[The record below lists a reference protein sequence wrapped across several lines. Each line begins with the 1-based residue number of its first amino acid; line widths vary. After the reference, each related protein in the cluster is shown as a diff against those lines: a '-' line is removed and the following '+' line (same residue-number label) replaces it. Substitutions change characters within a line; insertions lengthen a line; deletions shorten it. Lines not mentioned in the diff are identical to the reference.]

1 MPKAWVAG
9 GSGLV
14 GGDLLEQLLADP
26 DYAEILSVGRRSLPI
41 VDGKLVQATV
51 DFAEPKSF
59 EPLDAAEVAF
69 SCLGTTIKKAGS
81 PEKFRAVD
89 LDAVV
94 TFAKAAR
101 AHGVTVFVHVTSLS
115 ANPRSSQLYIRTK
128 GEVEEAVGALG
139 FDSVYALRPSF
150 LDGGSRERPDS
161 RPLERF
167 SIGVARFL
175 KPVLGKYG
183 PTTTIA
189 TARAMI
195 AKAKERAPGN
205 HVVDADEI
213 K

>member
-1 MPKAWVAG
+1 MTKAWVAG

-14 GGDLLEQLLADP
+14 GGDLLEQLLADAH
-26 DYAEILSVGRRSLPI
+26 YSEILSVGRRSLPI
-41 VDGKLVQATV
+41 VNGKLVQATV
-51 DFAEPKSF
+51 DFSDPKSF
-59 EPLDAAEVAF
+59 EPLDPAEVAF

-101 AHGVTVFVHVTSLS
+101 AHGATVFVHVTSLS
-115 ANPRSSQLYIRTK
+115 ANPKSGQLYIRTK

-139 FDSVYALRPSF
+139 FESVYALRPSF
-150 LDGGSRERPDS
+150 LDGGTRERPES

-167 SIGVARFL
+167 SIGIARAL
-175 KPVLGKYG
+175 KPILGKYG

-189 TARAMI
+189 TARTMI
-195 AKAKERAPGN
+195 AKAKEAAPGN
-205 HVVDADEI
+205 HVVDAGEI
-213 K
+213 T